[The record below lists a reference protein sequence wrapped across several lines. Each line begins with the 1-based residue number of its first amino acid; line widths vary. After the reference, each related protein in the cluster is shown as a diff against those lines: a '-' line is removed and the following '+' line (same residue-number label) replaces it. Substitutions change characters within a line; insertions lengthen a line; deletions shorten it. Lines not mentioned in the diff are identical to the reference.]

1 MEDYRDQLVVI
12 VAGYPEPMRNFINSN
27 PGLRSRFNHYI
38 EFDDYQPDDLLAI
51 FESFCRESEYVL
63 DDAARSYLLETLTT
77 LFNTGQTADNGRF
90 VRNVFQRCVEVQAN
104 RISHAGENAGKDLNT
119 LTTSDV
125 SEALKEVLMDIP
137 SSST

>member
-1 MEDYRDQLVVI
+1 
-12 VAGYPEPMRNFINSN
+12 
-27 PGLRSRFNHYI
+27 
-38 EFDDYQPDDLLAI
+38 
-51 FESFCRESEYVL
+51 VL

-125 SEALKEVLMDIP
+125 SEALTEVLKDIP